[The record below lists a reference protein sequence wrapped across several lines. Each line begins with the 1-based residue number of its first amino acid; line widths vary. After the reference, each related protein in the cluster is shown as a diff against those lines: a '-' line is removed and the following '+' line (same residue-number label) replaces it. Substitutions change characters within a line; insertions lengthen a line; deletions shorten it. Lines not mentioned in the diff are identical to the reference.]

1 MSPSLVVRYYLCMET
16 LIAILIL
23 VVVLSII
30 YAIISFLPL
39 PANVKGIVIA
49 TILLIGLILFLR
61 GDLMAIT

>member
-49 TILLIGLILFLR
+49 IILLIGLILFLR